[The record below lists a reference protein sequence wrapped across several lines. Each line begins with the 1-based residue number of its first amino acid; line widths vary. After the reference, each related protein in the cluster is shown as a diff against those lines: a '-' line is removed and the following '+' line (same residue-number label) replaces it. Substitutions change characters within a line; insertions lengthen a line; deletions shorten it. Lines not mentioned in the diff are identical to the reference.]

1 MKLLSILLFALALS
15 LTLIS
20 FNQVSAQD
28 DMTITDCQ
36 SRCGIRLESGQIV
49 GNYQAIAAC
58 RDRCAREYW
67 ERMERQGQK
76 RKSSLYDD

>member
-1 MKLLSILLFALALS
+1 MKLLSILLFALALW

-20 FNQVSAQD
+20 LNQVSAQD
-28 DMTITDCQ
+28 DMTITDW

-58 RDRCAREYW
+58 RDRCAREFW
-67 ERMERQGQK
+67 DKMDRQGQK

>member
-1 MKLLSILLFALALS
+1 MKLLSILLFAALS

-20 FNQVSAQD
+20 LNQVSAQD
-28 DMTITDCQ
+28 DMTITACQ

-58 RDRCAREYW
+58 RDRCAREFW
-67 ERMERQGQK
+67 DKMDRQGQK